1 MKKKL
6 FAALAA
12 ALLLGSTAVSPVY
25 AVNSQMSEEKESVG
39 ADQQEF
45 LAPYKIEKPACLEWK
60 DGEYYIVP
68 WNAPETT
75 GGDNLAFLENDY
87 GLCDVYILMGGF
99 GGEWAYY
106 YLRDCPKVEERL
118 PEWVEQNLPGW
129 ECEYGK
135 GVPADG
141 VTVDE
146 LDYISVHPVD
156 KSQKVYTTEWLDVCE
171 QIYEDL
177 GYPIKDYL
185 IVQRDNGTQV
195 IPEKTYKKGDVNMDG
210 VIGLEDAMLVLQEYT
225 AVVVAHLPH
234 DLTDEQLQ
242 LARVHPEIKRTLSS
256 DEHLL
261 DDAWTILMYYTASIT
276 DSAVLEQDIDSWI
289 ADYWGLDLKYE

>member
-12 ALLLGSTAVSPVY
+12 ALLLGGTMAAPVS
-25 AVNSQMSEEKESVG
+25 AAE
-39 ADQQEF
+39 
-45 LAPYKIEKPACLEWK
+45 
-60 DGEYYIVP
+60 
-68 WNAPETT
+68 
-75 GGDNLAFLENDY
+75 
-87 GLCDVYILMGGF
+87 
-99 GGEWAYY
+99 
-106 YLRDCPKVEERL
+106 
-118 PEWVEQNLPGW
+118 
-129 ECEYGK
+129 
-135 GVPADG
+135 
-141 VTVDE
+141 
-146 LDYISVHPVD
+146 
-156 KSQKVYTTEWLDVCE
+156 
-171 QIYEDL
+171 
-177 GYPIKDYL
+177 
-185 IVQRDNGTQV
+185 
-195 IPEKTYKKGDVNMDG
+195 TYKKGDVNMDG

-289 ADYWGLDLKYE
+289 ADYWGLK